1 MMDSRQPEKV
11 TAKDIAKMIDHSL
24 LRPQLTR
31 EEVIEG
37 CRLAREYD
45 VASVC
50 VKPCDVKIAAEVLK
64 ESDVLVTT
72 VIGFPH
78 GSHRT
83 DVKVFEAVKA
93 IEDGAV
99 ELDMVLNIGRLLSRE
114 FDYVENDI
122 RAVVDVAHRKGI
134 IVKVILENYY
144 LTDELK
150 EVACKIC
157 EKVGADFVKTS
168 TGFAPGGATLED
180 LKLMRKTVK
189 PSIQVK
195 AAGGVRT
202 LDGALAVRAVG
213 GARFGA
219 TATKSIMEDAF
230 KREAEGTLV
239 LPKDP
244 KDLGPKKE

>member
-1 MMDSRQPEKV
+1 MNNSEHPEKL

-37 CRLAREYD
+37 CKLAKEYD

-50 VKPCDVKIAAEVLK
+50 VKPCDVRVAVDVLK
-64 ESDVLVTT
+64 GSNVLVTT

-83 DVKVFEAVKA
+83 DVKVFEAEKA
-93 IEDGAV
+93 LDDGAV

-114 FDYVENDI
+114 FDYVEQDI
-122 RAVVDVAHRKGI
+122 RAIVDVAHRRGF

-150 EVACKIC
+150 EIACKIC

-168 TGFAPGGATLED
+168 TGFAPGGATIED
-180 LKLMRKTVK
+180 LKLMRKSVK

-213 GARFGA
+213 GVRFGA
-219 TATKSIMEDAF
+219 TATKSIMEEAY
-230 KREAEGTLV
+230 KREAAGTLV
-239 LPKDP
+239 LPVDP
-244 KDLGPKKE
+244 KDLGPSK

>member
-1 MMDSRQPEKV
+1 MNNSEQPEKL

-37 CRLAREYD
+37 CKLAKEYD

-50 VKPCDVKIAAEVLK
+50 VKPCDVRVAVDVLK
-64 ESDVLVTT
+64 GSNVLVTT

-83 DVKVFEAVKA
+83 DVKVFEAEKA
-93 IEDGAV
+93 IDDGAV

-114 FDYVENDI
+114 FDYVEQDI
-122 RAVVDVAHRKGI
+122 RAIVDVAHRRGF

-150 EVACKIC
+150 EIACKIC

-168 TGFAPGGATLED
+168 TGFAPGGATIED
-180 LKLMRKTVK
+180 LKLMRKSVK

-213 GARFGA
+213 GVRFGA
-219 TATKSIMEDAF
+219 TATKSIMEEAY
-230 KREAEGTLV
+230 KREAAGTLV
-239 LPKDP
+239 LPVDP
-244 KDLGPKKE
+244 KDLGPSK

>member
-1 MMDSRQPEKV
+1 MNNSEHPEKL

-37 CRLAREYD
+37 CKLAKEYD

-50 VKPCDVKIAAEVLK
+50 VKPCDVRVAVDVLK
-64 ESDVLVTT
+64 GSNVLVTT

-83 DVKVFEAVKA
+83 DVKVFEAEKA
-93 IEDGAV
+93 LDDGAV

-114 FDYVENDI
+114 FDYVEQDI
-122 RAVVDVAHRKGI
+122 RAIVDVAHRRGF

-150 EVACKIC
+150 EIACKIC

-168 TGFAPGGATLED
+168 TGFAPGGATIED
-180 LKLMRKTVK
+180 LKLMRKSVK

-213 GARFGA
+213 GVRFGA
-219 TATKSIMEDAF
+219 TATKSIMEEAY
-230 KREAEGTLV
+230 KREADGTLV
-239 LPKDP
+239 LPVDP
-244 KDLGPKKE
+244 KDLGPSK